1 MSSVEPNA
9 AALASLRE
17 IVGPEASDEVLNAL
31 LLRVGDDVT
40 RAAEHYFGDEPM
52 IDAATTTVA
61 PLSIPSA
68 AVPSYDQYAIEAL
81 KELLNNSATDEEL
94 RDLLTRSHG
103 NVSEAV
109 DLHFLDKASQC
120 ADDSI
125 PLAAPSAPPPPPVP
139 TSVPTEVPHK
149 VMHTNEEYEVELTDG
164 ALKWTI
170 GNVLGRIVVQ
180 DVVVG
185 GAAHKANIQKA
196 DVLIACSGHVI
207 KESNVAPIVT
217 RLSKEVVN
225 VPVLLRFRRADH
237 THSGHHVAPVE
248 APPVAS
254 TVQYGIHIMA
264 NALKTMRQAASDVNK
279 YPPDLLL
286 QHYVWSEGNVALAM
300 DQLLHPIPLFPNF
313 DRVVGYEWYAN
324 DGKVNHADPSWP
336 LYDATFP
343 AGPMGITV
351 ENVHERTIIVNVKDG
366 ASGSRAN
373 VTVDSWLVAINGEC
387 ITHLTHHEALNRIRH
402 LPRPLLLTFCV
413 TPAPWLPAL
422 KQMMGVN
429 VRMVQPNDR
438 HELVISD
445 DDRTSFGRF
454 QRKLLGALRIFPSVA
469 CEILHLAGQ
478 NPAYDDD
485 VEYIPDL
492 DGTETKDGAAARRA
506 LISMIHGMGMH
517 ADKGES
523 VVLNL
528 VRGLTVLGLWC
539 VRHHS
544 DTADPTQDHLWWIL
558 HLVLDVFENGS
569 VMEKSSTWDAIVDSL
584 KVLGAALSP
593 TAFLRTFP
601 PLVARLSLYSS
612 PSSRIIPL
620 ALMPLVYS
628 RVDGDLRVQ
637 FRGLFDRLTMDDAPL
652 VRRAAAYI
660 LPALARAV
668 GPESISWVVLLIE
681 KMCADHSD
689 LVRLYAVQA
698 IAELADS
705 VNAVDDAARRLVRCE
720 LVPRVNAFV
729 TDTDWQIR
737 HQTVTL
743 IPQFISVL
751 GIDFADVLID
761 HFVELS
767 SDANM
772 EVRIAAAKASIPI
785 SMALSA
791 DLAPLQNALDALALT
806 EGETKSSPTSMHAK
820 VPLSILPAFESMS
833 RDTCASVRRAVA
845 ASLTDAMSMLGSNR
859 GDVLE
864 PMIKQLLADKDSVVA
879 QSVVEQLMA
888 ASMHLSGDLE
898 ALVVTN
904 VEKLS
909 KLRPWRSRLLAVESI
924 QKWAKSPPPSLV
936 MIALGLLHDAVCQVR
951 LGAVNALVH
960 LTASCG
966 PAWFQST
973 GLAPVVSLL
982 DQSYQL
988 QLTGLHA
995 CLALARQHL
1004 LDASVL
1010 DPLFDHVV
1018 IAATTSRT
1026 SNIRFKAVEVLAAF
1040 GASVPPAKWNAV
1052 RPTLL
1057 ASCGLERDDDVRA
1070 VHRLLAA
1077 FVGPPDATAAAATD
1091 STRLE
1096 RLRSP
1101 PTSTDSSTLEKVDST
1116 M

>member
-103 NVSEAV
+103 N
-109 DLHFLDKASQC
+109 
-120 ADDSI
+120 
-125 PLAAPSAPPPPPVP
+125 
-139 TSVPTEVPHK
+139 
-149 VMHTNEEYEVELTDG
+149 EYEVELTDG

-237 THSGHHVAPVE
+237 THSGHHVVPVE

-264 NALKTMRQAASDVNK
+264 NALETMRQAASDVNK
-279 YPPDLLL
+279 YSPDLLL

-300 DQLLHPIPLFPNF
+300 DQLMHPIPLFPNF

-373 VTVDSWLVAINGEC
+373 VTVDSWLIAINGEC

-454 QRKLLGALRIFPSVA
+454 QRKLLGALRIFPSVT

-569 VMEKSSTWDAIVDSL
+569 VMEKSSTW
-584 KVLGAALSP
+584 VLGAALSP

-660 LPALARAV
+660 LPTLARAV

-806 EGETKSSPTSMHAK
+806 EGETKSSPTWMHAK

-995 CLALARQHL
+995 CMALARQHL